1 MYTIYGKKLCNFCNK
16 AVTLMQRE
24 GLDFVYYSM
33 DDRQKELLS
42 LFTIYNWRTVPLIVE
57 VIDTDSNFVGG
68 YDDLVK
74 ITMETTGIYW
84 SSLAALI
91 GIPF

>member
-74 ITMETTGIYW
+74 RLQIEI
-84 SSLAALI
+84 SEEDDK
-91 GIPF
+91 